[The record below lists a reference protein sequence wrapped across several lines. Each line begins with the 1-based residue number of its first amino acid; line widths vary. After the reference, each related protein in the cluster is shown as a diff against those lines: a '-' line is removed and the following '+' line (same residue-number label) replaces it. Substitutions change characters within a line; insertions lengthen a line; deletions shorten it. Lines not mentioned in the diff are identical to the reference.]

1 MERQVYNMRI
11 LIAEDES
18 MIRKALRTLLERS
31 KYTVDEA
38 ADGEEALDF
47 IAVNAYDVIVL
58 DIMMPKKSGL
68 EVLKT
73 TGSRCSRS
81 CVRTEFPRR

>member
-1 MERQVYNMRI
+1 MRI

-58 DIMMPKKSGL
+58 DIMMPKGRYRGAP
-68 EVLKT
+68 EAA
-73 TGSRCSRS
+73 C
-81 CVRTEFPRR
+81 